1 MNNKITALIALLLAL
16 SLTGC
21 TKIDLEKKGVVD
33 NKPTDST
40 VQFSTVSKEVFEKL
54 GTKGDRAIL
63 GAIGKDG
70 KLHFFGQDGN
80 KFRFPDDKKM
90 SQHKGN
96 GKLKKTI
103 TINVYQNSPECFE
116 IRPGDGTKFW
126 YPWDCPK

>member
-1 MNNKITALIALLLAL
+1 MKIKIISLTALLVVL

-21 TKIDLEKKGVVD
+21 TKIDLEKKGVTE

-70 KLHFFGQDGN
+70 NLHFFGQDGN
-80 KFRFPDDKKM
+80 KFRFTDDKKM
-90 SQHKGN
+90 SKHKGK

-103 TINVYQNSPECFE
+103 TIKVYQNSPECFE
-116 IRPGDGTKFW
+116 IEPGDGTKFW

>member
-21 TKIDLEKKGVVD
+21 TKIDLETKGVTE

-70 KLHFFGQDGN
+70 NLHFFGQDGN
-80 KFRFPDDKKM
+80 RFRFPDGKKM
-90 SQHKGN
+90 GKHKGK
-96 GKLKKTI
+96 GELKNTI
-103 TINVYQNSPECFE
+103 TINFYQNSPECFE
-116 IRPGDGTKFW
+116 IRPGDGSVFW